1 MFCYFLLISLMVD
14 LAYTDSEPSI
24 SDRIESLYPAYNAIH
39 DAVWSQPKLVFK
51 IRQTFFPVMNYRYW
65 QVDGAEIIPID
76 ICLTFKYNQSL
87 NQTNVSNTNE
97 EEQNS
102 TTCWR
107 FQWTNSLLINLI
119 PGDILLAMDPTF
131 TDILLS
137 NIIESYANRGLFL
150 NLNLNGDSLGDTN
163 SFEIYEQALALFL
176 CHVSYSHNNYK
187 NMYCMH
193 ILADH
198 MT

>member
-14 LAYTDSEPSI
+14 LAYPDSEPSI
-24 SDRIESLYPAYNAIH
+24 SDRIESLYPAYDAIH

-87 NQTNVSNTNE
+87 TPDKTNVSNTNE

-131 TDILLS
+131 TDILYS
-137 NIIESYANRGLFL
+137 NIIESYANRRLFL
-150 NLNLNGDSLGDTN
+150 DLNLNGESLRDNN

-187 NMYCMH
+187 KTYIPC
-193 ILADH
+193 IS
-198 MT
+198 

>member
-1 MFCYFLLISLMVD
+1 MFSYFLLLSLMVD
-14 LAYTDSEPSI
+14 VAYDSGPFLL
-24 SDRIESLYPAYNAIH
+24 DRIESLYPAYDAIH
-39 DAVWSQPKLVFK
+39 DAVCNQPKLVFK

-107 FQWTNSLLINLI
+107 FQWTNSLLMNLI

-131 TDILLS
+131 TIVIYSALVDSYFNRRLHLDILL
-137 NIIESYANRGLFL
+137 NGESLRN
-150 NLNLNGDSLGDTN
+150 NDSLDV
-163 SFEIYEQALALFL
+163 YEQALALFL
-176 CHVSYSHNNYK
+176 CSVSQ
-187 NMYCMH
+187 
-193 ILADH
+193 
-198 MT
+198 

>member
-1 MFCYFLLISLMVD
+1 MFCYFLLISITVD
-14 LAYTDSEPSI
+14 LVYGSEPSI
-24 SDRIESLYPAYNAIH
+24 SDRIESLYPAYDAIH
-39 DAVWSQPKLVFK
+39 DAVCNQPKLVFK

-65 QVDGAEIIPID
+65 QVDGAEIIRIG

-102 TTCWR
+102 TTCWG
-107 FQWTNSLLINLI
+107 FKWTNSLLMNLI
-119 PGDILLAMDPTF
+119 PGDILLAMDPTY
-131 TDILLS
+131 TNMLYS
-137 NIIESYANRGLFL
+137 NIIESYKNRRLFL
-150 NLNLNGDSLGDTN
+150 NLNLNGDSLGDN
-163 SFEIYEQALALFL
+163 SSFEVYEQALALFL
-176 CHVSYSHNNYK
+176 CHVSYSHNNKK
-187 NMYCMH
+187 NIYCMH